1 MLSLYTVVKVFS
13 ATCSREIAQ
22 PKSVAPSILALDEFP
37 FRREV
42 KRVDLSSNGRVIEL
56 RRKVRYVRIIGVE
69 RESGSMTV
77 CLRRSQ
83 LQFISAK
90 KFSSALTTWICWIEQ
105 PLGMPVPSPPSN
117 PKDGVNWGDKFP
129 KCCFKSKAPST
140 RAVVA
145 KTESRKKVKC
155 IPRVNIDEIT
165 GDKRWSASKTNLIIL
180 ILTMARLNASDTPA
194 PIIRTTQDHGIWSC
208 EACCNCRTTISFGLV
223 SGHHPEFERASCPGK
238 PYGWLEGIVR
248 SSAVQII

>member
-13 ATCSREIAQ
+13 ATCSREVAQ
-22 PKSVAPSILALDEFP
+22 LKGVAPSILALDKFP
-37 FRREV
+37 FRWEV
-42 KRVDLSSNGRVIEL
+42 KRIDLSSNGRVIEL
-56 RRKVRYVRIIGVE
+56 RREVRYVRIIGAE

-77 CLRRSQ
+77 GLRQSK

-90 KFSSALTTWICWIEQ
+90 LYSALTTWICWIEQ

-140 RAVVA
+140 HAAVA
-145 KTESRKKVKC
+145 KTESRRKVKC

-180 ILTMARLNASDTPA
+180 ILTMARLNAIDAPA
-194 PIIRTTQDHGIWSC
+194 PNIQTPSQDQGIWSC
-208 EACCNCRTTISFGLV
+208 EACCNCRVTISFGL
-223 SGHHPEFERASCPGK
+223 ETRDIALNLKERRARGDHRVGLS
-238 PYGWLEGIVR
+238 E
-248 SSAVQII
+248 

>member
-145 KTESRKKVKC
+145 KTESQMHSTS
-155 IPRVNIDEIT
+155 E
-165 GDKRWSASKTNLIIL
+165 
-180 ILTMARLNASDTPA
+180 
-194 PIIRTTQDHGIWSC
+194 
-208 EACCNCRTTISFGLV
+208 
-223 SGHHPEFERASCPGK
+223 
-238 PYGWLEGIVR
+238 Y
-248 SSAVQII
+248 